1 MTGLET
7 ILDQISKE
15 AEKTAA
21 QIRQE
26 AEEKAQ
32 SLLEDAKAEGVK
44 QAEAVLRSGEA
55 QAEDIRARARSAA
68 QLDRRNRTLQFKQQL
83 IAQVIE
89 EARAQL
95 ETADDK
101 TYFETLLGLVS
112 RFALSGPGEMQL
124 NGKDL
129 ARLPADFEASL
140 KKAAPG
146 SQITVSKTPASIES
160 GFLLVYGGIDI
171 NGTFRAVFEDAS
183 DELRDVVGAILFPE
197 A

>member
-21 QIRQE
+21 QTRQE

-32 SLLEDAKAEGVK
+32 KLLEDAKAEGIK
-44 QAEAVLRSGEA
+44 QAEAVLRDGET
-55 QAEDIRARARSAA
+55 QAEDIRARAHSAA

-83 IAQVIE
+83 IV
-89 EARAQL
+89 
-95 ETADDK
+95 
-101 TYFETLLGLVS
+101 TLLRLVS

-124 NGKDL
+124 SGKDIS
-129 ARLPADFEASL
+129 RLPADFEASL

-146 SQITVSKTPASIES
+146 SQITISKTPANIES
-160 GFLLVYGGIDI
+160 GFLLIYGGIDI